1 MALMCHGLLD
11 GKKSSHRSL
20 IFLFFIA
27 WDSDFLAKFVRI

>member
-20 IFLFFIA
+20 IFLFLSHGIA
-27 WDSDFLAKFVRI
+27 IF